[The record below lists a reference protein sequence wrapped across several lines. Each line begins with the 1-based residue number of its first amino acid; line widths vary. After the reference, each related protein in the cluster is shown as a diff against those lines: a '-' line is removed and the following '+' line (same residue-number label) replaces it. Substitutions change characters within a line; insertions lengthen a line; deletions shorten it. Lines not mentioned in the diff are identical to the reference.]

1 MRTSEQSIFKPFR
14 DKIRGYM
21 NDIADHM
28 AGGGCADHEEYIRL
42 VGKVEALALL
52 ERDLIDYEE
61 RFMQEQG
68 FRTLFSQCILS

>member
-1 MRTSEQSIFKPFR
+1 MRMTEQSIFKPFR

-61 RFMQEQG
+61 RFMQE
-68 FRTLFSQCILS
+68 

>member
-1 MRTSEQSIFKPFR
+1 
-14 DKIRGYM
+14 M

-61 RFMQEQG
+61 RFMQE
-68 FRTLFSQCILS
+68 